1 MALIYKT
8 FIKSIP
14 GYQGDKMNLCIHS
27 NNYFLFLISKSL
39 RKENPIKTYHDLSA
53 SEERE
58 IANDLQVC
66 IIFLHSLHMV
76 FFVSTDLEVKN
87 EGQFLIDFFPDS

>member
-1 MALIYKT
+1 MVLIYKT

-14 GYQGDKMNLCIHS
+14 GYQGDKMNLSIHS

-39 RKENPIKTYHDLSA
+39 RKDNPIKTYHDLSA
-53 SEERE
+53 SEEQE

-66 IIFLHSLHMV
+66 IIFLV

>member
-1 MALIYKT
+1 
-8 FIKSIP
+8 
-14 GYQGDKMNLCIHS
+14 MNLSIHS

-39 RKENPIKTYHDLSA
+39 RKDNPIKTYHDLSA

-66 IIFLHSLHMV
+66 IIFLV

>member
-14 GYQGDKMNLCIHS
+14 GYQGDKMNLSIHS

-39 RKENPIKTYHDLSA
+39 RKDNPIKTYHDLSA

-66 IIFLHSLHMV
+66 IIFLV

>member
-1 MALIYKT
+1 MVLIYKT

-14 GYQGDKMNLCIHS
+14 GYQGDKMNLSIHS

-39 RKENPIKTYHDLSA
+39 RKDNPIKTYHDLSA

-66 IIFLHSLHMV
+66 IIFLV